1 MITSNQW
8 LNLDLLSIVPITII
22 TLIGVMGIG
31 FVIAGITLVFK
42 QVDHILQ
49 PFQFVIMAMTFIP
62 ITIAPFLRYVP
73 FMFGLQL
80 IRNIGISN
88 VSFIDIPLSDLI
100 FLILNSAIYLMIGLY
115 LFKKC
120 EKNAKQKG
128 LYEHIKGYCYEN

>member
-1 MITSNQW
+1 
-8 LNLDLLSIVPITII
+8 
-22 TLIGVMGIG
+22 MGIG
-31 FVIAGITLVFK
+31 FVIAGIAGITLVFK

-49 PFQFVIMAMTFIP
+49 LFQFVIMAMTFIP
-62 ITIAPFLRYVP
+62 ITIAPFLKYVP

-80 IRNIGISN
+80 IRDIGISN
-88 VSFIDIPLSDLI
+88 VSIIDIPLSDLI

-128 LYEHIKGYCYEN
+128 LFGHY